1 MIRRIKSYDECR
13 GFVSGFQD
21 DPHFSDPTLCSEE
34 QLRCNL
40 IRSIAEPERHFVFGI
55 YREAQMIGLFSFL
68 VSFEEQYMEM
78 LVGLS
83 REKEAYTEMLACLE
97 QRYPGYSAD
106 FVFNPE
112 NFLLKELLE
121 QRKAAFEP
129 EQQKMRLVSPVPGV
143 DTTGVELLSDR
154 YAEQYCAMHTR
165 DVYWTG
171 ERVLQAQ
178 NRFRTL
184 LAIQDGKVAGYI
196 DVTYTFQEN
205 EPFDLLVLE
214 EYRRRG
220 HGRRL
225 LAKALEMNA
234 PNGMLLHVD
243 VENAPAICLYE
254 AMGFARVPGQN
265 SLSAHWRV
273 ARSGSL

>member
-1 MIRRIKSYDECR
+1 
-13 GFVSGFQD
+13 
-21 DPHFSDPTLCSEE
+21 
-34 QLRCNL
+34 
-40 IRSIAEPERHFVFGI
+40 
-55 YREAQMIGLFSFL
+55 
-68 VSFEEQYMEM
+68 
-78 LVGLS
+78 
-83 REKEAYTEMLACLE
+83 
-97 QRYPGYSAD
+97 
-106 FVFNPE
+106 
-112 NFLLKELLE
+112 
-121 QRKAAFEP
+121 
-129 EQQKMRLVSPVPGV
+129 MRLVSPVPGV
-143 DTTGVELLSDR
+143 DTDGVELLSDR